1 MLEYIRENKECIFNK
16 TYSCISQP
24 NFVQRIFILENV
36 TTDVSQTIEISKSIK
51 KSLQQNAPMV
61 FESYLYHLE
70 ILEDIEIN
78 E

>member
-1 MLEYIRENKECIFNK
+1 MR
-16 TYSCISQP
+16 Q
-24 NFVQRIFILENV
+24 
-36 TTDVSQTIEISKSIK
+36 TTEISKNVK
-51 KSLQQNAPMV
+51 RSLQKNAPMV

>member
-1 MLEYIRENKECIFNK
+1 MN
-16 TYSCISQP
+16 Q
-24 NFVQRIFILENV
+24 
-36 TTDVSQTIEISKSIK
+36 TTEISKNIK

-70 ILEDIEIN
+70 LLEDIEIK

>member
-1 MLEYIRENKECIFNK
+1 M
-16 TYSCISQP
+16 SQ
-24 NFVQRIFILENV
+24 NAQ
-36 TTDVSQTIEISKSIK
+36 VSKNIK

-70 ILEDIEIN
+70 LLEDIEIT

>member
-1 MLEYIRENKECIFNK
+1 MN
-16 TYSCISQP
+16 Q
-24 NFVQRIFILENV
+24 V
-36 TTDVSQTIEISKSIK
+36 IEISKNIK

-61 FESYLYHLE
+61 FESYMYHLE